1 MSKII
6 RNDRRQALLLG
17 AGSQIAPFLS
27 HRLARAGWSGDALSR
42 CAPPPQPPLDLAFPW
57 RPFDAADCRK
67 IPEGAEVVFSTLPL
81 WLLPP
86 LVSYLRGSK
95 QIVAFSSTSVFT
107 KAASPDPAEREL
119 AARLAASEK
128 ELLDACRSNGIA
140 CSLLRPTLIYGTGR
154 DQNVS
159 AIASFIRRFG
169 FFPVIY
175 PGRGLRQPVHADDLA
190 VAAVACLD
198 NPAPQGQ
205 ALDLPGGETLTFREM
220 VKRVFFAM
228 RRNPLIIPVPRF
240 LVVRPATRLAK
251 FFPKGYS
258 PALLSRI
265 NEDHCF
271 SVAAAAQALGY
282 RPRAFRL
289 EARVLAEKSDDLVS

>member
-6 RNDRRQALLLG
+6 KNDRRQALLLG

-57 RPFDAADCRK
+57 RPFDAADCRN
-67 IPEGAEVVFSTLPL
+67 ISQGAEVVFSTLPL

-107 KAASPDPAEREL
+107 KAASPDPAERKL

-128 ELLDACRSNGIA
+128 HLLDACRSNGTA
-140 CSLLRPTLIYGTGR
+140 CTLLRPTLIYGSGR
-154 DQNVS
+154 DQNLT
-159 AIASFIRRFG
+159 AIAGFIRRFG

-190 VAAVACLD
+190 AAAVACLD
-198 NPAPQGQ
+198 NPVAKGQ
-205 ALDLPGGETLTFREM
+205 AFDLPGGETLTFREM

-228 RRNPLIIPVPRF
+228 GRNPLIIPVPQF
-240 LVVRPATRLAK
+240 LVARSTTRLAK
-251 FFPKGYS
+251 IFPKGYS
-258 PALLSRI
+258 PSLLSRM

-271 SVAAAAQALGY
+271 NATTAAQAIGY
-282 RPRAFRL
+282 RPRPLRL
-289 EARVLAEKSDDLVS
+289 EAGVLAEK